1 LQRVQEQVRM
11 ALDQLAKVLH
21 VNLVRRALLDKVTLL
36 DDQFTLILQ
45 RKLRVGF

>member
-1 LQRVQEQVRM
+1 
-11 ALDQLAKVLH
+11 
-21 VNLVRRALLDKVTLL
+21 VRRALFDKVTLL